1 MCASLSRER
10 ADRVQLDKLHESVSN
25 LYRLVKSQPTISK
38 QQMVAVKVRRRSV
51 RPRSH
56 RPQSLYGE
64 VVRNMGRSKTSSL
77 RSPARTRRSSSAFL
91 RPLTVP
97 EPTAVTEDKI
107 PLLHLKRKVGNEF
120 QFSSKLTQLYL
131 DVLKEIATAGTTFE
145 RTYDGRDDA
154 L

>member
-1 MCASLSRER
+1 
-10 ADRVQLDKLHESVSN
+10 
-25 LYRLVKSQPTISK
+25 
-38 QQMVAVKVRRRSV
+38 
-51 RPRSH
+51 
-56 RPQSLYGE
+56 
-64 VVRNMGRSKTSSL
+64 MGRSKTGGL

-145 RTYDGRDDA
+145 RA
-154 L
+154 SSAAMAEH